1 MWFVKTRKFVVT
13 CSLEKITRPLQNSTP
28 RVHLEGWLLSSSLKV
43 KRQHRSSLKITSF
56 FSMSWSISLRFIA
69 VANKWYYIILRITN
83 RNDFDIVLVPSD
95 NDPPGGFVVLKK
107 KIVVIKKKIKSPLPI
122 TFEASLKTDLKKK
135 LFINYK
141 SSLVLKPLPTEGA
154 PITITVT
161 TNGKW

>member
-43 KRQHRSSLKITSF
+43 KRQHRSSLKITS
-56 FSMSWSISLRFIA
+56 ISLRFIA
-69 VANKWYYIILRITN
+69 VANKWYFIILRITN
-83 RNDFDIVLVPSD
+83 RNDFDIVLIPSD

-161 TNGKW
+161 SNGKW

>member
-1 MWFVKTRKFVVT
+1 
-13 CSLEKITRPLQNSTP
+13 
-28 RVHLEGWLLSSSLKV
+28 
-43 KRQHRSSLKITSF
+43 
-56 FSMSWSISLRFIA
+56 MSWSIALRFIA

-83 RNDFDIVLVPSD
+83 RNDFDIVLIPSD

-141 SSLVLKPLPTEGA
+141 SSLVLKPLPNEGA

-161 TNGKW
+161 SNGKW